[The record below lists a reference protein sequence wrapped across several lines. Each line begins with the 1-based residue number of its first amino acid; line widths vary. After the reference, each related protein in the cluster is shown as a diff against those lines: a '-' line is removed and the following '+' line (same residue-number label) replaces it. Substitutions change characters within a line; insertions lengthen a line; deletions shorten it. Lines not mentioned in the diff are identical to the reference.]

1 MLLDA
6 GIYMVVNG
14 LDLAGTIGMFCAS
27 AMFLLLSWVGFRI
40 AQLREKWERENP
52 ESATNIKY
60 WRTPERDQKQRE
72 KTRHLPAHELTARPE
87 PN

>member
-1 MLLDA
+1 LLDA

-27 AMFLLLSWVGFRI
+27 AMFLLLSWVGFRT
-40 AQLREKWERENP
+40 ARLREKWERENP

-60 WRTPERDQKQRE
+60 
-72 KTRHLPAHELTARPE
+72 
-87 PN
+87 